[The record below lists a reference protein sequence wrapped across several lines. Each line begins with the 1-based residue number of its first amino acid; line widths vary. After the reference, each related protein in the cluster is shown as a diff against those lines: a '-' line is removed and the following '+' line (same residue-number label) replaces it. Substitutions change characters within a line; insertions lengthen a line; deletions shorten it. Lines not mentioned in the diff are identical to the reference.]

1 MNVIAQKSCWKST
14 EARRRLWRVHKT
26 CLGNVHGR
34 GRRGVCRLMCDVLV
48 RLSMGMPCHVHS
60 RCHGRRACAPGVT
73 YVGTFH
79 PRSVYSSN
87 LTIDRRFRI
96 SSSDTLHRAH
106 STDSY
111 HSTSMTRPATRSNL
125 LVLVLLEVERDAVHA
140 VSGISRA
147 AMHPAL
153 KTHRSSVGVSN
164 PSPLNTCPRC
174 PPQFAQRI

>member
-1 MNVIAQKSCWKST
+1 MSMGEVDGVCVGLCVMFLSGCQWVCHVTFILGVMVGAL
-14 EARRRLWRVHKT
+14 ARRVLPTLVH
-26 CLGNVHGR
+26 
-34 GRRGVCRLMCDVLV
+34 
-48 RLSMGMPCHVHS
+48 
-60 RCHGRRACAPGVT
+60 
-73 YVGTFH
+73 FH